1 MSFTFAELK
10 TAIQDYSENSE
21 TTFVNNLSLF
31 IENAEQRIFESVQLE
46 FFRKNVTANLTASN
60 QYLAM
65 PDDYLASYSLSVTS
79 SGAKSFL
86 LMKDVNFIEDYN
98 PNSSTT
104 GLPKYYAAFTSDN
117 FILAPTPDSGYQV
130 ELHYFYRPTSLT
142 AGADSGTTWLST
154 NAPFAMLYGAL
165 IEAYTFMKGEA
176 DIIQNYDQKFMQAI
190 ARLKD
195 LGEAKQTGDAYYNG
209 LLVRP
214 KS

>member
-21 TTFVNNLSLF
+21 TTFVNNLSIF

>member
-10 TAIQDYSENSE
+10 TAIQDYSENTE
-21 TTFVNNLSLF
+21 TTFVNNLSIF

-46 FFRKNVTANLTASN
+46 FFRKNVTANLTSGN

-117 FILAPTPDSGYQV
+117 FILAPAPDAGYEV
-130 ELHYFYRPTSLT
+130 ELHYYYRPTSLT

-154 NAPFAMLYGAL
+154 NAPFAMLYGSL
-165 IEAYTFMKGEA
+165 IEAYTFMKGEP
-176 DIIQNYDQKFMQAI
+176 DIIQNYDQKFIQALS
-190 ARLKD
+190 RLKD
-195 LGEAKQTGDAYYNG
+195 LGEAKQTGDAYYRG
-209 LLVRP
+209 LLQRA

>member
-21 TTFVNNLSLF
+21 TTFVNNLSIF

-65 PDDYLASYSLSVTS
+65 PTDYLASYSLSVTS

>member
-65 PDDYLASYSLSVTS
+65 PTDYLASYSLSVTS

>member
-79 SGAKSFL
+79 SNAKSFL

-176 DIIQNYDQKFMQAI
+176 DIIQNYDQKFIQALS
-190 ARLKD
+190 RLKD
-195 LGEAKQTGDAYYNG
+195 LGEAKQTGDAYYRG
-209 LLVRP
+209 LLQRA

>member
-10 TAIQDYSENSE
+10 TAIQDYSENTE
-21 TTFVNNLSLF
+21 TTFVNNLSIF

-46 FFRKNVTANLTASN
+46 FFRRNVTANLTASN